1 MSRTLALIKPDAVK
15 RNIIGNII
23 AMIEEDG
30 FSIVEMKLMKMS
42 RSLAEEFYSCHV
54 GKPFFE
60 KLINYMTSDR
70 IVALILE
77 RDNAVNVYRKLI
89 GATDP
94 KIADAGTIR
103 KKYAIDKSYNS
114 VHGSDSDENA
124 NKEILII
131 FGQ

>member
-23 AMIEEDG
+23 AMIEEAD
-30 FSIVEMKLMKMS
+30 FTIIEMKLMKMS
-42 RSLAEEFYSCHV
+42 RSLAEEFYSCHE

-70 IVALILE
+70 IVAIILE
-77 RDNAVNVYRKLI
+77 RDNAVNTYRKLI